1 MGFHQVLNRLFEQD
15 RNFVGLEAEDSVGFR
30 HRYESFRTDDARRD
44 FKSKVRRLLLRAYE
58 VVITDP
64 SALVAIR
71 QRAIVEMK
79 RISDKGRDETRGP
92 LPFRLR

>member
-1 MGFHQVLNRLFEQD
+1 MLNRLFEQD
-15 RNFVGLEAEDSVGFR
+15 RNFVGLEAEDRKGFHR
-30 HRYESFRTDDARRD
+30 RYESFRTLLLKSRRW
-44 FKSKVRRLLLRAYE
+44 SCRLLLRAYE

-79 RISDKGRDETRGP
+79 RISDKGAR
-92 LPFRLR
+92 